1 MNKGLPQRLRANGF
15 IHRGIAMKKLS
26 TVLVLLVVSLVSSS
40 QARAQDEEFYL
51 DPLGE
56 VVVDMQVAGGR
67 LAKLLTDKPTQRK
80 QEDAVKKLDALI
92 VLLEQRRRQNGG
104 GGGANP
110 DEPLDDERIVSGPGG
125 SGPLHAAR
133 RNGAQWGELPAHKRQ
148 EILQSMTEGFPAHYR
163 PILERY
169 YRRLADESPAGEATD
184 DAAAEAKPAA
194 PPGEPAATGNDPLPT
209 NPGR

>member
-1 MNKGLPQRLRANGF
+1 
-15 IHRGIAMKKLS
+15 MKKLP
-26 TVLVLLVVSLVSSS
+26 TMLVLLAALVSNR
-40 QARAQDEEFYL
+40 AAWAQDEEFYL

-67 LAKLLTDKPTQRK
+67 LAKLLTDKSTQRK
-80 QEDAVKKLDALI
+80 QEDAVAKLDALI
-92 VLLEQRRRQNGG
+92 ELLERRRRQSAG

-125 SGPLHAAR
+125 SGPLHAPR
-133 RNGAQWGELPAHKRQ
+133 RNGAMWGELPPHKRQ

-184 DAAAEAKPAA
+184 DAAMESKTAPAD
-194 PPGEPAATGNDPLPT
+194 EPAAATSEPSPMNPT
-209 NPGR
+209 E